1 MWSVPIDVL
10 LELGLDLHLTL
21 GLLLAYLL
29 GVVLARRVRRFAA
42 GRLRCGRCRRLSGVG
57 AWMRREPTQKSQW
70 PYGTFLQRLGPP
82 VRSALLELG
91 VRRQVPAGQILIHE
105 GQQQSHLVLI
115 EEGLTKVTAALPD
128 GRTALLS
135 LRVGGDLVGEMSALN
150 DRPRSATVTT
160 CSAARYS
167 VIPSER
173 FRAFLRTNP
182 DAALEL
188 AAMVSDR
195 LRWSNR
201 RRIDFSSYPVKIRV
215 ARVIAE
221 LSRTHGRQTPD
232 GVVIDVRLTQPE
244 LASICGAS
252 ETSVQKIL
260 RELRTDGLVDTDYRR
275 MTVRNLPGLQ
285 QVGQLQADEC

>member
-1 MWSVPIDVL
+1 MWNIPIDVL
-10 LELGLDLHLTL
+10 LELDLAPHLTF
-21 GLLLAYLL
+21 GLLLVYLL
-29 GVVLARRVRRFAA
+29 GMTMSRRVWRSATI
-42 GRLRCGRCRRLSGVG
+42 RLRCERRRLLSRVG
-57 AWMRREPTQKSQW
+57 AWMRSEPDPNSQW
-70 PYGTFLQRLGPP
+70 PHGTFLQRLGPS
-82 VRSALLELG
+82 VREALLGLG
-91 VRRQVPAGQILIHE
+91 VRREVPAGQILIHE

-150 DRPRSATVTT
+150 GRPRSATVTT
-160 CSAARYS
+160 CGTARYS
-167 VIPSER
+167 VITSER
-173 FRAFLRTNP
+173 FRAFLRANP

-215 ARVIAE
+215 ARVIAD
-221 LSRTHGRQTPD
+221 LCRTHGRQTPE

-260 RELRTDGLVDTDYRR
+260 RELRTEGLVDTDYRR
-275 MTVRNLPGLQ
+275 MTVRDLPRLQ
-285 QVGQLQADEC
+285 QLGQLPPDDC